1 MKAKNTSNNNP
12 TITLTNVD
20 EFIKCIIPKLFSF
33 DQSEAKTSKNAK
45 KKFTIIVVNV
55 NRKFGIE

>member
-1 MKAKNTSNNNP
+1 
-12 TITLTNVD
+12 VD

-45 KKFTIIVVNV
+45 KKFIIIVVRV